1 MRLAT
6 HATSCDSDT
15 RFTIFFMFATS
26 SCTSST
32 MHVHCTCTQ
41 GRNCTPFVY
50 VACRM
55 SQKLNFLQLLRQVH
69 CDSLRQ
75 LATARDRQFLV
86 ATVANR
92 VSRRRK
98 LYCESGLK
106 RDSQKLFCDA
116 TRDATGAKPGNP
128 QIAAMSHPTQLTQL
142 GHRMPSQKLSLA
154 QLLRCDAMR
163 QAIWCTILTFSTA
176 KLYKGARVA
185 YKFVQVVS
193 NRANIMVT
201 YPNQQNFVASLT
213 SSVNGISRVRIARI
227 RRRSRRIAC
236 RIAEKLL

>member
-1 MRLAT
+1 MTPGSLYYIVQCPGVHLLGGHSTIVHRHLETLKADSQYNFLRRDMRLAT

-50 VACRM
+50 VACHM

-92 VSRRRK
+92 ESRRRK
-98 LYCESGLK
+98 LYCESALK

-116 TRDATGAKPGNP
+116 TRDATRSATDACDANSRNT
-128 QIAAMSHPTQLTQL
+128 I
-142 GHRMPSQKLSLA
+142 HRRSQRCDKFLQSLA
-154 QLLRCDAMR
+154 DL
-163 QAIWCTILTFSTA
+163 ST
-176 KLYKGARVA
+176 
-185 YKFVQVVS
+185 S
-193 NRANIMVT
+193 
-201 YPNQQNFVASLT
+201 P
-213 SSVNGISRVRIARI
+213 
-227 RRRSRRIAC
+227 
-236 RIAEKLL
+236 